1 MKRTLYYYYLLGE
14 KKPAKKYSMPKVLKD
29 DIVDSVGMILKKPK
43 NDRKKDVK
51 AKKKIIYLADMKCF
65 DDENIII
72 LEFISAKYARSRKVI
87 DTNTLK
93 EQQQKRKGENDGDEE
108 SVSIGIKFLGAND
121 AICVY
126 EYNRDAA
133 GFQQLIQYLT
143 EKIFSIHKH
152 RDDDNIGYK
161 LMTRQKVSNDFLAA
175 LEKTEK
181 ITAVKIT
188 VDSEDVTASEI
199 KEVSGRSD
207 LSDDV
212 EIMYKPSGKHIFK
225 DTVKEFFKIYNDP
238 KRNIKR
244 VYVDS
249 KDEVGSPL
257 RFDTEQMKEKEILD
271 VKETYSGEVDKEDL
285 FSQIQSCLSDF

>member
-14 KKPAKKYSMPKVLKD
+14 EKPAKKYSMPKVLKD
-29 DIVDSVGMILKKPK
+29 DIVDSVEIILKKPK

-51 AKKKIIYLADMKCF
+51 ARKKIIYLADMKRF
-65 DDENIII
+65 DDENVII
-72 LEFISAKYARSRKVI
+72 LEFISAKYARIRKVI
-87 DTNTLK
+87 DTNTLE
-93 EQQQKRKGENDGDEE
+93 EQQEKKKGKDDGDEE
-108 SVSIGIKFLGAND
+108 SVSIGIKFSNGNE
-121 AICVY
+121 AICVH
-126 EYNRDAA
+126 EYNRDAT
-133 GFQQLIQYLT
+133 GFQQLIQYL
-143 EKIFSIHKH
+143 EEEILKIHKD
-152 RDDDNIGYK
+152 RDDGIGYK
-161 LMTRQKVSNDFLAA
+161 LKTRQKVSKNFLAA

-199 KEVSGRSD
+199 KTVSGRSD

-249 KDEVGSPL
+249 KDEGGSPL

-271 VKETYSGEVDKEDL
+271 VGETYSGEVDKRDL
-285 FSQIQSCLSDF
+285 FTQMRSCLSNF